1 MGISYDPKSRKWELV
16 KEEEKPIVD
25 KIPVSIAG
33 YYTSTYTGGGNV
45 RGGGSTRG
53 PDVFVIGNPPT
64 GVGGGKGNFGFTALP
79 SPTSATLTFDIP
91 VTTETLSTNHPSLE
105 EQLRAANVQTVI
117 SISTGRGTTQSIPA
131 EITAL
136 RNSIKNQ
143 NNAQVKDNA
152 RAAAANITI
161 KKNNDVNQKV
171 YDLGTKLQQTKEPG
185 NYLLYKQAIENL
197 EEGTEGIKAI
207 AKNYF
212 DTFYTNEV
220 VSQRDLNTT
229 AKVPFEG
236 FENTIRFSPDYYS
249 TTELGK
255 NSKEIWDKATK
266 SGDLDVLGLY
276 PNYEAYAK
284 FHYTD
289 IGQPESK
296 KRGLRDPGFQPI
308 TPTDGFDYLK
318 VEETVPAKTDAERQF
333 ERDKIAGDIL
343 GLKQTTT
350 PEGVSSYELNDVLTS
365 YGNLVNNNKDLKD
378 QWETAKYEIEYAQ
391 RFPKEPKKP
400 WAKVYDAVKEATGI
414 APEFKSDIGFGEL
427 LTKAYQLNPGE
438 YPGASALIKQIKDNK
453 TIGTVDN
460 KLSQYDVAL
469 TNITTDAEKIK
480 TQKAGVFQQ
489 EFLKDAQAQLIKAKQ
504 LEQRF
509 DMLSGTSFGQEVLGL
524 RENIANSIIQESG
537 VGGILNLGA
546 KDTSNLTEQ
555 LNLSFDTGQAFG
567 SKNGLLY
574 NWEKWF
580 FDEIEKKYGGG
591 LDVPNDYVP
600 EYARNEDNGFAT
612 PEQLSS
618 WKEYDAA
625 FKELEKFPNSYSAQ
639 QKTKASNLPK
649 DYIPINERKEIKKEW
664 TDYETARRAQGWVD
678 NKTLA
683 SWTQYDDAYENLQ
696 KNPNDANAQ
705 KIYDQRPADYIPKNK
720 RIDGDVQFA
729 QDFFNEYLIPRFNT
743 SKSIS
748 EFMDYIN
755 VDRKNQNIF
764 QTEDR
769 VQSLKNAAQS
779 ASVQW
784 MRALDSLKPS
794 KFNSQYYFDPGN
806 YYLEKGIGGE
816 GDAPV
821 LLGEQFQKQWGNEI
835 PNRYLNQKKD
845 VESTWDAAKKGEIT
859 KDENGNDINW
869 QAKAYMYGLDVNNKE
884 DFAKL
889 HYELLGQTKQY
900 DGAPDV
906 FNPQIAEIYLKQT
919 LMPYLAKKY
928 SEIGTVFGQ
937 FANPEKFANEFV
949 ENLNLTGNKEERD
962 KVFKLYGLDP
972 DSEDLTQLKK
982 YISEALTG
990 ENAVQVREQIKQLN
1004 EASETPTQELL
1015 GVEYIQRESD
1025 KQKIEAKTE
1034 DALFKRFKDAGYQG
1048 TEESFYSEFMPD
1060 TTEED
1065 RKIYQAAQTGKLK
1078 DLYTFTPTG
1087 DPFTDIGK
1095 LESLSTKF
1103 EEDETPAYKSTTKTT
1118 TSVKPKSKYY
1128 SFFPDEDTEEP
1139 EEEPSSPVKIKKGS
1153 DILADFKSKL
1163 NLSPKAG
1170 KSSGSGL
1177 SDPFSDSFFGSF

>member
-1 MGISYDPKSRKWELV
+1 MGISYDPKLRTWALT

-25 KIPVSIAG
+25 KITVNLSG
-33 YYTSTYTGGGNV
+33 YYSDTSTYGGRGQV
-45 RGGGSTRG
+45 AIKSSPIFIPGTPSFSGGRGGGY
-53 PDVFVIGNPPT
+53 PT
-64 GVGGGKGNFGFTALP
+64 IPKT
-79 SPTSATLTFDIP
+79 TLTFEIP
-91 VTTETLSTNHPSLE
+91 VTTEILNTNHPSLE

-117 SISTGRGTTQSIPA
+117 SISAGKGITQSTIP

-136 RNSIKNQ
+136 RDSIKNQ
-143 NNAQVKDNA
+143 NNTHVRNNA

-161 KKNNDVNQKV
+161 KKDNDVNQKV

-212 DTFYTNEV
+212 DNFYTNEV
-220 VSQRDLNTT
+220 VSQRDLNTA

-236 FENTIRFSPDYYS
+236 FENTIRFNPDYYA

-255 NSKEIWDKATK
+255 NSKEIWDKATA

-289 IGQPESK
+289 IGQPEAK

-308 TPTDGFDYLK
+308 TPIDGFDYLK
-318 VEETVPAKTDAERQF
+318 LEETVPAKTDAERQF

-427 LTKAYQLNPGE
+427 LTKAYQLNPNE
-438 YPGASALIKQIKDNK
+438 YPDASVLIKQIKDNK

-546 KDTSNLTEQ
+546 KDTSNLTEK

-625 FKELEKFPNSYSAQ
+625 FKELERFPNSYSAQ

-649 DYIPINERKEIKKEW
+649 DYIPINERKEVKKEW

-696 KNPNDANAQ
+696 KNPNDTNAQ
-705 KIYDQRPADYIPKNK
+705 KIYNQRPSDYIPKNK

-769 VQSLKNAAQS
+769 VLSLKNAAQA

-784 MRALDSLKPS
+784 MKALDSLKPS
-794 KFNSQYYFDPGN
+794 KFNSQYYFDPGS

-835 PNRYLNQKKD
+835 PDRYLNQKKD
-845 VESTWDAAKKGEIT
+845 VESAWDAAKKGEVT

-889 HYELLGQTKQY
+889 HYELLGQAKQY

-1025 KQKIEAKTE
+1025 KQELEATTE

-1095 LESLSTKF
+1095 LESLSTSF

-1118 TSVKPKSKYY
+1118 TPVKPKSKYY

-1139 EEEPSSPVKIKKGS
+1139 EEEPSSPVKIKRGS

-1163 NLSPKAG
+1163 SLSPKAG